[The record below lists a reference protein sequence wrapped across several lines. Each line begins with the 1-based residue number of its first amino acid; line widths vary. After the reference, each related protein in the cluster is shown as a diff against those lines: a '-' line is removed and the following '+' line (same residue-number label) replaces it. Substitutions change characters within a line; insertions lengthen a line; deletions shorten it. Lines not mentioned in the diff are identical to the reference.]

1 MRKLL
6 LIAMSVLLA
15 APVTAWAKDPI
26 GESVVKIYATRRE
39 PDFVRPWSKANP
51 QETAGSGVIIEGKRI
66 LTAAH
71 MVLYASQILVQPNQS
86 TEKVLASVVAVAPGV
101 DLAVI
106 KLESPS
112 LFEGRDAVPLAADI
126 PALKQT
132 VSVYGYPIGGEQLS
146 VTQGIVSRIE
156 FTGLN
161 FPGSGLRIQI
171 DAALNPGNSGG
182 PAVSD
187 GKIVG
192 LVFSK
197 ITRADNIGYLVAA
210 EEIAMFLKDI
220 EDGVYHGKPVL
231 WDDCQTTENDAL
243 RARLGLGSQAG
254 MMVTRPFSDAKD
266 YPLKEW
272 DVITRIGDAALDS
285 KGQIKVK
292 EDLRL
297 YFQYLIPKIAKDGRV
312 KATIFRDRKALD
324 VQIPVRVDPNMVLPP
339 LSGKYPRYFILGPMV
354 FSTGSMDLVGRAG
367 GTVLVQ
373 RNPLL
378 GRMLDQRKFDGEE
391 LVTLGA
397 GLLPHRVTRGY
408 GQQPFAVV
416 SHVNGT
422 AVRNL
427 SHLVE
432 LLRDA
437 KGEFITFEL
446 AGRYETLVFR
456 RDELAKATEEVLSDE
471 GIRKQYSDD
480 LEGVWRKK

>member
-39 PDFVRPWSKANP
+39 PDFVRP
-51 QETAGSGVIIEGKRI
+51 
-66 LTAAH
+66 
-71 MVLYASQILVQPNQS
+71 
-86 TEKVLASVVAVAPGV
+86 
-101 DLAVI
+101 
-106 KLESPS
+106 
-112 LFEGRDAVPLAADI
+112 
-126 PALKQT
+126 
-132 VSVYGYPIGGEQLS
+132 
-146 VTQGIVSRIE
+146 
-156 FTGLN
+156 
-161 FPGSGLRIQI
+161 
-171 DAALNPGNSGG
+171 
-182 PAVSD
+182 
-187 GKIVG
+187 
-192 LVFSK
+192 
-197 ITRADNIGYLVAA
+197 
-210 EEIAMFLKDI
+210 
-220 EDGVYHGKPVL
+220 
-231 WDDCQTTENDAL
+231 
-243 RARLGLGSQAG
+243 
-254 MMVTRPFSDAKD
+254 
-266 YPLKEW
+266 
-272 DVITRIGDAALDS
+272 
-285 KGQIKVK
+285 
-292 EDLRL
+292 
-297 YFQYLIPKIAKDGRV
+297 IPKIAKDGRV

-397 GLLPHRVTRGY
+397 GLLPHRITRGY
-408 GQQPFAVV
+408 GPQPFAVV

-427 SHLVE
+427 THLVE

-446 AGRYETLVFR
+446 AGRYETLVFS
-456 RDELAKATEEVLSDE
+456 RDELMKATEEVLADE

-480 LEGVWRKK
+480 LEAVWRRK